1 MSRRYGR
8 ATTWTVALGGLC
20 AVAVV
25 AWGLVAV
32 LAVSPPVAAPAAPVH
47 RAVVAGA
54 PSVTFVGDSW
64 TEGVGA
70 TGMRGYA
77 VLTCEQLG
85 WECHVLGVG
94 GSGYTRRGPNADGS
108 TFGERID
115 RAVETHPDVIVV
127 QGSLNERHSSVHEL
141 AEAARNTFTRLRA
154 EADPRTRILVVGAS
168 HNPGTPDRR
177 IDGINRTIAA
187 AAERTG
193 VPFVDPAAQ
202 DWTDPHDP
210 RIWADSIHPDDAG
223 HQRIADHLARL
234 LLAIQRQ

>member
-8 ATTWTVALGGLC
+8 AATWTVALGGLG

-32 LAVSPPVAAPAAPVH
+32 LTVSPPAAAHAAPVH
-47 RAVVAGA
+47 PAVVAGA

-210 RIWADSIHPDDAG
+210 WIWADSIHPDDAG